1 MGVMH
6 GVSVVHATAVGK
18 TLWRHWYGQALASA
32 SVFASEKAAAAKH
45 TASPHTLENLSRP
58 VLDLVTFTMYCQ
70 PLLDRSPGNQ
80 MALLMAAL
88 LMSDDK
94 DTVSS
99 MGPGS
104 RFQRKLLEVV
114 GRDIVTNTVLMSTPQ
129 RGALRLSAQW

>member
-1 MGVMH
+1 
-6 GVSVVHATAVGK
+6 
-18 TLWRHWYGQALASA
+18 
-32 SVFASEKAAAAKH
+32 
-45 TASPHTLENLSRP
+45 
-58 VLDLVTFTMYCQ
+58 MYCQ

-80 MALLMAAL
+80 MALLTAAL

-104 RFQRKLLEVV
+104 QFQRKLLEVV